1 MTKQT
6 PSTGKANLT
15 LWTGRLLFLFELS
28 LSVPIS
34 AAIEDATG
42 FATPGPLLAHYIVGT
57 PGRQG
62 LGALIVCGIGIDAT
76 LCCGM
81 IWGLHVL
88 GHSWM
93 QFRRELAKGA
103 DGQPPWSHSTQR
115 AKVLFAAIL
124 CGPFLSYYVAF
135 LAAKGLQFDC
145 SNRHHFLSVW
155 CWQVSSLA
163 WLSCTR
169 YMLSRSKLGLG
180 ISFNERA

>member
-1 MTKQT
+1 MRT

-57 PGRQG
+57 TGLQG

-81 IWGLHVL
+81 IWGFTYSGTVGCSFDESLL
-88 GHSWM
+88 
-93 QFRRELAKGA
+93 R
-103 DGQPPWSHSTQR
+103 GQTVNLTGPIQR
-115 AKVLFAAIL
+115 NAPMFFLPRYFVD
-124 CGPFLSYYVAF
+124 PSLSYYVAF
-135 LAAKGLQFDC
+135 LAAKGFQFDLFEPA
-145 SNRHHFLSVW
+145 SFFISMV
-155 CWQVSSLA
+155 LA
-163 WLSCTR
+163 SFVTCVAVVYTVYALAV
-169 YMLSRSKLGLG
+169 KLGLG
-180 ISFNERA
+180 ISFNERT

>member
-1 MTKQT
+1 MRT

-42 FATPGPLLAHYIVGT
+42 FATPGPLLARYIVGT
-57 PGRQG
+57 TGLQG

-93 QFRRELAKGA
+93 QFRR
-103 DGQPPWSHSTQR
+103 GQPHWSHSTQR
-115 AKVLFAAIL
+115 ANVLFAAIL
-124 CGPFLSYYVAF
+124 CGPFFIVLRRIFGGEGTPVRFVRTGIIFYQYGVGKF
-135 LAAKGLQFDC
+135 RHLRGRRVHGIC
-145 SNRHHFLSVW
+145 SRGQTEARDF
-155 CWQVSSLA
+155 
-163 WLSCTR
+163 
-169 YMLSRSKLGLG
+169 
-180 ISFNERA
+180 I